1 MKNNAD
7 EIRRLKERLGQG
19 TLKTVIIPHISADGD
34 AAGSC
39 SALSEVLQQV
49 GIEWHILTCDF
60 IPEYLRFLKNISS
73 AISFQEKPE
82 ECKRL
87 LADADLIFMLD
98 HNTVA
103 REGDLENWVVA
114 SPAGRVIIDHH
125 PDPDPQQYVISDTQ
139 VSSTCELL
147 YIVMSQIWGKEIVTP
162 DIAGALYT
170 GINTDTG
177 GLSHNSSHP
186 QTYRIIAD
194 LLEAGLD
201 KAYIHERIYQMNN
214 LSRLR
219 LIGNVLLNKLEVNE
233 QYPVAIM
240 PITREELDRY
250 NYKDGDLEGL
260 VNIPLSVH
268 NVCVSVQITERRERV
283 KLSFRSKGNVPVN
296 EWAKA
301 FFNGG
306 GHLNAAGGDGF
317 AAGRSGEKGKR
328 NDSLVFRTTKKQR
341 YLNIHILLKTFIVMP
356 FFKFH
361 FVEASR
367 MAGVSRRMA
376 DRLQE
381 TIGCPREHIVFELIH
396 SSVVADVT
404 IKSGNDW
411 PYVEVDYFER
421 PPEVQHEV
429 AKVIYECLMAAGYQ
443 NSDVYFR
450 YLTPENYYENGACL
464 K

>member
-268 NVCVSVQITERRERV
+268 NVCVSVQITERRGR
-283 KLSFRSKGNVPVN
+283 SFECCRRT
-296 EWAKA
+296 
-301 FFNGG
+301 
-306 GHLNAAGGDGF
+306 DGF

-396 SSVVADVT
+396 SSVVEDVT

-429 AKVIYECLMAAGYQ
+429 AKVIYECLVAAGYP